1 MSDLLIFDAHLDLS
15 LNAIEW
21 NRDLTQPLEAI
32 RQREAHLRDKFGD
45 AYDAYV
51 EKRGAP
57 MTRRFSLERAIRNR
71 EHHTLA
77 GLLAGFA
84 VLAAKIAARQ

>member
-1 MSDLLIFDAHLDLS
+1 
-15 LNAIEW
+15 
-21 NRDLTQPLEAI
+21 
-32 RQREAHLRDKFGD
+32 
-45 AYDAYV
+45 
-51 EKRGAP
+51 